1 MPQRRLIVLALGAGL
16 APGALRAQAPATPPL
31 DDTRSLGSVAARNV
45 VCERVHCCGRDR
57 ALSASSASQ
66 PGPLR
71 RSARRVN
78 QGSKCTKPADMPVEQ
93 PRVVEL
99 DVNMRAA
106 RALGVAVP
114 QSLLLRADRGTE

>member
-1 MPQRRLIVLALGAGL
+1 MVDKVLRG
-16 APGALRAQAPATPPL
+16 
-31 DDTRSLGSVAARNV
+31 
-45 VCERVHCCGRDR
+45 
-57 ALSASSASQ
+57 
-66 PGPLR
+66 
-71 RSARRVN
+71 
-78 QGSKCTKPADMPVEQ
+78 TKPADMPVEQ